1 LKSIDSN
8 LWARLMLE
16 ESSRPPKFYPND
28 FKDSAEII
36 LNHLFG
42 INVDGITHDNCKN
55 IYLRMIHIIDTLPVC
70 SDFFID
76 DDTTY

>member
-1 LKSIDSN
+1 LESIYSN
-8 LWARLMLE
+8 PWAQVMLE
-16 ESSRPPKFYPND
+16 ESSRPFKFYPND

-55 IYLRMIHIIDTLPVC
+55 TYLQMIHIIDTLV
-70 SDFFID
+70 S
-76 DDTTY
+76 